1 MTTLRD
7 RPIATNTETPVKNLG
22 QLGAASNIPANYIDY
37 GDPSSTGSVRLIT
50 NPLRREF
57 RNLADWWHEA
67 TDALSSP
74 DEKVKHE
81 AYRRIIKLDQPVLP
95 YILEDLRDHG
105 GLWFVALEKIAKM
118 GPPIPDGVTPSLRA
132 ERDAWL
138 AWGKASGILD

>member
-1 MTTLRD
+1 MTTMD
-7 RPIATNTETPVKNLG
+7 RPRATDTVMPVTHLENVGVTPDAHAK
-22 QLGAASNIPANYIDY
+22 YIDY
-37 GDPSSTGSVRLIT
+37 GDPSSTGFVRLIT

-74 DEKVKHE
+74 DEKVDHV
-81 AYRRIIKLDQPVLP
+81 AYQRIMRSGDQMLR

-105 GLWFVALEKIAKM
+105 GHWFVALEEITKM
-118 GPPIPDGVTPSLRA
+118 GPPIPAGVTPSLRA

-138 AWGKASGILD
+138 SWGKASGILD